1 MALSTTPRSFGAYDP
16 AWRTT
21 GCEKRDADAETDAR
35 RSRVIASSTDMPGSS
50 VSKGHPG
57 PGVDSVTVSD
67 QTVSTDTEQTN
78 ADVLVVD
85 DDADVRWTVAE
96 VLRSAG
102 FSVAEAEDGEIARGM
117 LSTGSY
123 RMVLLDMKMPRRDG
137 VSLIESVR
145 EVPPV
150 IVHSAY
156 SLDASDR
163 ERLGSRVVD
172 YLHKPVSPQKLL
184 RAVEAVLGTRD

>member
-1 MALSTTPRSFGAYDP
+1 MALDTEPRLFVVCAL
-16 AWRTT
+16 ARRTT
-21 GCEKRDADAETDAR
+21 RCEKSDADAR
-35 RSRVIASSTDMPGSS
+35 RSKVVVSSSLETPGSS
-50 VSKGHPG
+50 SSADHVDPG
-57 PGVDSVTVSD
+57 DDNATVSAD
-67 QTVSTDTEQTN
+67 TKQTS

-85 DDADVRWTVAE
+85 DDIDVRWTVAE

-102 FSVAEAEDGEIARGM
+102 FTVAEAEDGEIALDM
-117 LSTGSY
+117 LRTGSY
-123 RMVLLDMKMPRRDG
+123 RMILLDLRMPRRDG
-137 VSLIESVR
+137 VSLIEAVG
-145 EVPPV
+145 EAPPV

-184 RAVEAVLGTRD
+184 RAVEAVLGTGD

>member
-1 MALSTTPRSFGAYDP
+1 MAVDTKPRLFVAYAP
-16 AWRTT
+16 VWRTT
-21 GCEKRDADAETDAR
+21 RCEKSDADAGRSKAVVSSSPET
-35 RSRVIASSTDMPGSS
+35 
-50 VSKGHPG
+50 PG
-57 PGVDSVTVSD
+57 PSGSVHHVDTGDDNVTVSAG
-67 QTVSTDTEQTN
+67 TAQTN

-85 DDADVRWTVAE
+85 DDVDVRWTVAE

-102 FSVAEAEDGEIARGM
+102 FTVAEAEDGEIALDM
-117 LSTGSY
+117 LSTGTY
-123 RMVLLDMKMPRRDG
+123 RMILLDMRMPRRDG
-137 VSLIESVR
+137 VSLIEAVG
-145 EVPPV
+145 EAPPV

-184 RAVEAVLGTRD
+184 RAVEEIGRAHV

>member
-1 MALSTTPRSFGAYDP
+1 MP
-16 AWRTT
+16 AQAPPT
-21 GCEKRDADAETDAR
+21 G
-35 RSRVIASSTDMPGSS
+35 
-50 VSKGHPG
+50 
-57 PGVDSVTVSD
+57 
-67 QTVSTDTEQTN
+67 

-102 FSVAEAEDGEIARGM
+102 FSVAEAEDGDVALELLTKGD
-117 LSTGSY
+117 Y
-123 RMVLLDMKMPRRDG
+123 RMVLLDMRMPKRDG
-137 VSLIESVR
+137 VSLIESLG

-150 IVHSAY
+150 VIHSAY
-156 SLDASDR
+156 SLDVADR

-184 RAVEAVLGTRD
+184 RAIEAVLGPQR

>member
-1 MALSTTPRSFGAYDP
+1 MALDTKLRLFVASAPVG
-16 AWRTT
+16 RTT
-21 GCEKRDADAETDAR
+21 RGEKSDAGAGRSKGVVSSSSETR
-35 RSRVIASSTDMPGSS
+35 GSS
-50 VSKGHPG
+50 GSGHH
-57 PGVDSVTVSD
+57 VDRGDDNVTITAGTK
-67 QTVSTDTEQTN
+67 QTGTKQTS

-102 FSVAEAEDGEIARGM
+102 FTVAEAEDGEIALGM

-123 RMVLLDMKMPRRDG
+123 RMILLDMRMPRRDG
-137 VSLIESVR
+137 VSLIEAVG
-145 EVPPV
+145 EALPV

-184 RAVEAVLGTRD
+184 RAIEAVLGSGD

>member
-1 MALSTTPRSFGAYDP
+1 MALDTKPRLFVVRAP

-21 GCEKRDADAETDAR
+21 RCEKSGADAG
-35 RSRVIASSTDMPGSS
+35 RSKV
-50 VSKGHPG
+50 
-57 PGVDSVTVSD
+57 VDSSSPETPDSSGSEDHVDPGDDDATASASTK
-67 QTVSTDTEQTN
+67 QTS

-85 DDADVRWTVAE
+85 DDIDVRWTVAE

-102 FSVAEAEDGEIARGM
+102 FTVAEAEDGEIALDM
-117 LSTGSY
+117 LRTGSY
-123 RMVLLDMKMPRRDG
+123 RMILLDLRMPRRDG
-137 VSLIESVR
+137 VSLIEAVG
-145 EVPPV
+145 EAPPV

-184 RAVEAVLGTRD
+184 RAVEAVLGRGD